1 MGVFGVIL
9 LVGGITVLRS
19 TLTSSTA
26 EESVVSESHQAEG
39 DLNSAGQLSIE
50 RTPQESAAIGRQSDS
65 ASPAA
70 PVEMIIGEGESFYD
84 ALIARQVSHTNI
96 MKIVTETE
104 DFRDLRDVQSG
115 EIFRVLITPDGT
127 LQSLGYD
134 LGLESHAVWVF
145 EDDKYV
151 RHDGNYPVEHLLAGV
166 CVTIESSLYASLQTA
181 GAPLSLAPKMN
192 DIMGWDIDF
201 KRDLRQGDT
210 FRILYE
216 EVWKDGARVRTGGIQ
231 AIEMVNK
238 KKMRSAFLF
247 TGGDHPHYYDSE
259 GRNMQK
265 QLLRAPINYS
275 RISAGFSHRR
285 FHPVHKKWMPHLGVD
300 YAAPIGTPVRA
311 GGDGEVLVARY
322 KKGNGNY
329 IQIRHTNAEFET
341 YYLHLSKYAK
351 GIKPG
356 AKVSQGQIIGYV
368 GSTGYASG
376 PHLDY
381 RVKRDGTFV
390 DARQLK
396 LPAAAP
402 VPDDLAALFS
412 ATCSSYAEALD
423 ELSFGQTVT
432 LQPTVMWD
440 PPAWDRVSYAQMTVP
455 AGVRSP
461 DI

>member
-351 GIKPG
+351 G
-356 AKVSQGQIIGYV
+356 
-368 GSTGYASG
+368 
-376 PHLDY
+376 
-381 RVKRDGTFV
+381 
-390 DARQLK
+390 
-396 LPAAAP
+396 
-402 VPDDLAALFS
+402 
-412 ATCSSYAEALD
+412 
-423 ELSFGQTVT
+423 
-432 LQPTVMWD
+432 
-440 PPAWDRVSYAQMTVP
+440 
-455 AGVRSP
+455 
-461 DI
+461 

>member
-1 MGVFGVIL
+1 MANSPAEPEQTSL
-9 LVGGITVLRS
+9 QSSAITAQNLSQV
-19 TLTSSTA
+19 TQ
-26 EESVVSESHQAEG
+26 QAAQL
-39 DLNSAGQLSIE
+39 DLS
-50 RTPQESAAIGRQSDS
+50 RTPEAVAATPG
-65 ASPAA
+65 PLVKPTPKA
-70 PVEMIIGEGESFYD
+70 PVEMIIGHGESFYD
-84 ALIARQVSHTNI
+84 ALIARHVSHTNI
-96 MKIVTETE
+96 MKIVAETE
-104 DFRDLRDVQSG
+104 EFRDLRDVKTG
-115 EIFRVLITPDGT
+115 EVFRVLITPEGS

-134 LGLESHAVWVF
+134 LDLESHVVWILT
-145 EDDKYV
+145 EDSYV
-151 RHDGNYPVEHLLAGV
+151 RHDGTYPVEHLMAGV
-166 CVTIESSLYASLQTA
+166 CVTIESSLYASLQKA

-192 DIMGWDIDF
+192 DIMGWDVDF

-216 EVWKDGARVRTGGIQ
+216 EVWKDGVRIRTGAIQ

-247 TGGDHPHYYDSE
+247 TGGEHPHYYDSE

-311 GGDGEVLVARY
+311 GGDGEVVVATY
-322 KKGNGNY
+322 KKGNGKY

-341 YYLHLSKYAK
+341 YYLHLSGYAK
-351 GIKPG
+351 GIKAG
-356 AKVSQGQIIGYV
+356 AKVSQGQIIGFV
-368 GSTGYASG
+368 GTTGYASG

-381 RVKRDGTFV
+381 RVKRAGKFV

-402 VPDDLAALFS
+402 VPDDLAELF
-412 ATCSSYAEALD
+412 AAARLNYTEALD
-423 ELSFGQTVT
+423 ELSFGESVS
-432 LQPTVMWD
+432 LRPIIMWD
-440 PPAWDRVSYAQMTVP
+440 PPAWDRASYTQMTVP
-455 AGVRSP
+455 SGVRSP